1 MVGSLEHAMAEVA
14 TLPEE
19 TQQDIARQILEHVEK
34 LRRLR
39 ADLDEARR
47 SLDAGEGSELDI
59 EDVIQEARR
68 RHGDVSS

>member
-1 MVGSLEHAMAEVA
+1 MVGSLERAMAEVA
-14 TLPEE
+14 ALPEA
-19 TQQDIARQILEHVEK
+19 TQDDIARQILQHVEN

-59 EDVIQEARR
+59 EEVIREAR
-68 RHGDVSS
+68 